1 MLLEVARRLH
11 DAAVTENV
19 EAAGE
24 LVRDR
29 VQRDT
34 CPGNRPFR
42 FHVNLSLGS
51 GQLERL
57 QITLGE
63 VERDG
68 VRFPFR
74 QFDSAPARLW
84 KAQIKVFLFRAQC
97 GDWIHIGGAAGRN
110 KTGEKR
116 GHGKHYAR
124 NDQGERIARTYLIQN
139 LGQDAAGG

>member
-29 VQRDT
+29 VQRDP

-57 QITLGE
+57 QITFGE

-74 QFDSAPARLW
+74 QFDSAASQTLE
-84 KAQIKVFLFRAQC
+84 
-97 GDWIHIGGAAGRN
+97 GADKGFSIPCAMR
-110 KTGEKR
+110 
-116 GHGKHYAR
+116 
-124 NDQGERIARTYLIQN
+124 
-139 LGQDAAGG
+139 